1 MHDSKGRLWVSSR
14 GNYYGDLNSDFFVV
28 DPRSKTIVKDL
39 KIPVSNVWVDDNVA
53 YVISTEWSYVTGEN
67 RVTYAKID
75 MATMEVL
82 DRNFIKDG
90 TDASIKHPYGIAVNP
105 VTKDIYVTDAKSYVV
120 SGTVYCFSKDG
131 VLKWKQTAGQIPAHF
146 AFKGK
151 IKQ

>member
-1 MHDSKGRLWVSSR
+1 M
-14 GNYYGDLNSDFFVV
+14 
-28 DPRSKTIVKDL
+28 
-39 KIPVSNVWVDDNVA
+39 
-53 YVISTEWSYVTGEN
+53 
-67 RVTYAKID
+67 
-75 MATMEVL
+75 
-82 DRNFIKDG
+82 
-90 TDASIKHPYGIAVNP
+90 NP

>member
-1 MHDSKGRLWVSSR
+1 MELC
-14 GNYYGDLNSDFFVV
+14 YG
-28 DPRSKTIVKDL
+28 
-39 KIPVSNVWVDDNVA
+39 
-53 YVISTEWSYVTGEN
+53 GESGD
-67 RVTYAKID
+67 VCQ
-75 MATMEVL
+75 
-82 DRNFIKDG
+82 DRHGYDG
-90 TDASIKHPYGIAVNP
+90 SARQKFHQGWYGCVHKHPYGIAVNP